1 MTNKKFKV
9 AAMSMALT
17 ACVAAQPLIA
27 NAADDVNAVSNDA
40 PDSAPQSEEGSSVSA
55 PVAIASEGSSNTEVK
70 AEEKQDMLAPDE
82 HLGEY
87 SEPKT
92 DTDGNSTSKAD
103 ITKDAPE
110 QEREPEIDGDGGD
123 SDNTGDTDNTG
134 NTGDTDN
141 TDNTG
146 NTGNTDNTGDND
158 GTGNTGNTD
167 NTGDNDGTGGNGALI
182 GGSGDSGS
190 TDGEIKEQIPIGD
203 STLTEKPGQS
213 STVVTP
219 TPGADPMP
227 DTTNPPKVTTNPD
240 GSVDI
245 ETPTLTPGT
254 ETTTTTASGEVK
266 AESHTETPEE
276 YIDLNKELGEK
287 RPDWNTQ
294 KDAEFNGYKVSE
306 VQPSDDGNSKT
317 LTLTKTKHLEGQ
329 MGSDELAKFTNST
342 KKVNV
347 DGTYD
352 LVRTETYTD
361 KDGQQRTRTTTLHVK
376 DNEVTVDTTITL
388 IVALEKGS
396 HDVGSENISH
406 VKLPDSIT
414 ATDKE
419 TGDTKTINAA
429 ELERLMAKDA
439 NPTIDGSKTTYKV
452 KDGDLEYTIEVDE
465 GASRKLTN
473 AEIFEKLEKMDSGKY
488 QYDKTTDTI
497 YYIGNGDEHA
507 ELTKEQNDTLRK
519 TLSYTVTVTETA
531 KDGSLSYDGSKSE
544 AEAFEKAATAAK
556 TEARNN
562 AVKSAL
568 KELGLDDTQVQQALT
583 DGTFDDDAHTFTY
596 TLDGKT
602 YTLKYTE
609 PTAAEDPSKVTNKPD
624 ADGTIDTKEHTVN
637 GSTYVTTG
645 TISWETSGADTNNRT
660 HTAGSSFTVPEGFA
674 PESSKT
680 EDGVT
685 TTTYVKETRD
695 GNTVT
700 RETYVVTERDV
711 TLTLSE
717 KEKEE
722 LAWNDLLTQHP
733 KYHSIEDLKAAGYKV
748 VNYNFDN
755 VKQVDWSASKTT
767 SSTTTTTDDINKPL
781 VDSNNNNW
789 KIEQNAASDPSQA
802 PTYTITIDK
811 DTYRNVTKNADGTY
825 TCTRDETRTEKDE
838 AGKDKAVTRSVT
850 YIFTEAPDGTLTDAE
865 IRGMLAGEFGI
876 GAADTEEIGKIVLD
890 KATNTAT
897 YTSKTG
903 ETTTTITINYG
914 SLSKKKLDVKKEV
927 HGSTSGTAVVKTEEE
942 YQAYCRTLLKRIKD
956 EILPTLAA
964 DEKLFVGDTEI
975 TGETTLTDEIIAYF
989 KKAISPEDM
998 DPDEIV
1004 KALKEQERIAKST
1017 TVTVNKGNEYQEDL
1031 KDYYSGA
1038 SKAGDYFVK
1047 EDGTL
1052 VRVWERGGEY
1062 YDRNWNK
1069 VDKSKVTHFNHADT
1083 ISHLDLASGSKLE
1096 LLPEEGQKKG
1106 STVDCVLVSKGL
1118 ELKWNDDA
1126 EQLVK
1131 NNLGTT
1137 VGLQSTI
1144 SKDTENGKSSHFEYD
1159 RGKPNNH
1166 PSKSAFYKLTGTVA
1180 YDAVKT
1186 DDNTDVKLFEKGK
1199 TFHDN
1204 RLEYDYYN
1212 QKNADEGLVEAVNT
1226 YLKRTRQTGKTYDN
1240 LTKEELNDIIGT
1252 YVVELGRTQNNQKG
1266 PVGYQVYLK
1275 SSSLEAYGYMSRDA
1289 NTCVNKTY
1297 QNQGSRDDGY
1307 YLGGYDLMIS
1317 NLIQVREGKVIGSTE
1332 STVKNISA
1340 LWSIRSAPEYKM
1352 NSLLANSK
1360 NTTTNTTTNA
1370 DAGSDSCQSG
1380 NFSYTYQ
1387 YTHPAEKHEWSE
1399 ADTTGTGTGHYTSF
1413 RKLFT
1418 STFTGNGTG
1427 HEDSGSFRYTYRTEK
1442 DADLAPVSKVTKVDK
1457 TAHITY
1463 DSTTVESRDV
1473 LIPGTEIVHIDP
1485 DGGGDDG
1492 GDEIIDEKDSD
1503 SPILPG
1509 TPELPPVQDARP
1521 DAPVLPADP
1530 ALPAVQDAHAL
1541 PQTGVNWLAAIGLA
1555 LSGMTLM
1562 ITGAFASLTGKN
1574 AKH

>member
-40 PDSAPQSEEGSSVSA
+40 NVNESHSEGENTASA
-55 PVAIASEGSSNTEVK
+55 PVAAASEGSSNTEVK
-70 AEEKQDMLAPDE
+70 AEKKQDMLAPDE

-123 SDNTGDTDNTG
+123 SDGSGDSGDTDNTG
-134 NTGDTDN
+134 NTDGTGDTDSTGGTDNTGNTDN

-146 NTGNTDNTGDND
+146 NTDNTDS
-158 GTGNTGNTD
+158 GTG
-167 NTGDNDGTGGNGALI
+167 
-182 GGSGDSGS
+182 S
-190 TDGEIKEQIPIGD
+190 EIKEQIPIGE
-203 STLTEKPGQS
+203 STLTEKPGES
-213 STVVTP
+213 TTVVTP
-219 TPGADPMP
+219 TPGAESKP
-227 DTTNPPKVTTNPD
+227 DTTKPPKVTTNPD

-266 AESHTETPEE
+266 AESHTKEETSGEN
-276 YIDLNKELGEK
+276 IDLNTELGEK
-287 RPDWNTQ
+287 KPDWSTETGT
-294 KDAEFNGYKVSE
+294 EFNGYKVDE
-306 VQPSDDGNSKT
+306 VVPSKDGNSKT
-317 LTLTKTKHLEGQ
+317 LTLTKQEHLEGQ

-342 KKVNV
+342 KKDNG

-376 DNEVTVDTTITL
+376 DNEVIVDTTITL

-396 HDVGSENISH
+396 HDASSDDISQ
-406 VKLPDSIT
+406 VKLPDQIKVT
-414 ATDKE
+414 YKE
-419 TGDTKTINAA
+419 TGDTKTISA
-429 ELERLMAKDA
+429 EELKRLMDSTT
-439 NPTIDGSKTTYKV
+439 PTTEGTKKTYTV
-452 KDGDLEYTIEVDE
+452 KNGDLEYTIEVDE
-465 GASRKLTN
+465 EASRKLTN
-473 AEIFEKLEKMDSGKY
+473 AEIFEKLDSSKY
-488 QYDKTTDTI
+488 EYDKTTDTI

-507 ELTKEQNDTLRK
+507 ELTKDQNNTLRK
-519 TLSYTVTVTETA
+519 TLSYTVTVRETK
-531 KDGSLSYDGSKSE
+531 KDGSISYDGSKSE
-544 AEAFEKAATAAK
+544 AETAAK

-562 AVKSAL
+562 AVKKAL
-568 KELGLDDTQVQQALT
+568 KELKLNDTQAQEALAN
-583 DGTFDDDAHTFTY
+583 GTFDDDAHTFTY

-602 YTLKYTE
+602 YTLKYTD
-609 PTAAEDPSKVTNKPD
+609 PTTTEDFSAGTDKPN
-624 ADGTIDTKEHTVN
+624 TTETKEYTVS

-645 TISWETSGADTNNRT
+645 TISWEKSETSTNGK
-660 HTAGSSFTVPEGFA
+660 HTAGSSFTVPKGFEQA
-674 PESSKT
+674 SSETK
-680 EDGVT
+680 DGVT
-685 TTTYVKETRD
+685 TTTYVKETHD
-695 GNTVT
+695 GNTVI

-717 KEKEE
+717 NEKEK
-722 LAWNDLLTQHP
+722 LAWNDLLEQHP
-733 KYHSIEDLKAAGYKV
+733 EYSSIGELEAAGYKV
-748 VNYNFDN
+748 VNYNFDK
-755 VKQVDWSASKTT
+755 VKQVNWSASKTT
-767 SSTTTTTDDINKPL
+767 SSTTTTTDNTDKPL

-789 KIEQNAASDPSQA
+789 KIEQNTASDPSQA
-802 PTYTITIDK
+802 PTYTITIDGT
-811 DTYRNVTKNADGTY
+811 TYENVTKNADGTY
-825 TCTRDETRTEKDE
+825 TCTRDEARTEKDE
-838 AGKDKAVTRSVT
+838 AGKDKTVTRSVT
-850 YIFTEAPDGTLTDAE
+850 YTFTEASDGTLTDAE
-865 IRGMLAGEFGI
+865 IQGMLAGQFGI
-876 GAADTEEIGKIVLD
+876 DAADTEEIDKITLD

-903 ETTTTITINYG
+903 ETTTTITINYS

-927 HGSTSGTAVVKTEEE
+927 HGSTSGTAVIKTDAE
-942 YQAYCRTLLKRIKD
+942 YRAYCQTLLTRIQK
-956 EILPTLAA
+956 EILPTLKKGE
-964 DEKLFVGDTEI
+964 EKLFVGDIEI
-975 TGETTLTDEIIAYF
+975 TGETTLTEDIIAYF

-1017 TVTVNKGNEYQEDL
+1017 TVTVNKGNQYQEDL
-1031 KDYYSGA
+1031 KNYYSGA
-1038 SKAGDYFVK
+1038 PEHGYYFVK
-1047 EDGTL
+1047 EDGTPVP
-1052 VRVWERGGEY
+1052 VRKYKGEY

-1069 VDKSKVTHFNHADT
+1069 VDRTKVTHFDHADT
-1083 ISHLDLASGSKLE
+1083 IDHLDLASGSTLE
-1096 LLPEEGQKKG
+1096 LLPEEGQTKG

-1118 ELKWNDDA
+1118 ELKWNYDA
-1126 EQLVK
+1126 DQLVK
-1131 NNLGTT
+1131 NGQGTK
-1137 VGLQSTI
+1137 VGLKSTI
-1144 SKDTENGKSSHFEYD
+1144 SKDSEDGQSSHFEYD
-1159 RGKPNNH
+1159 RGDPNKN

-1186 DDNTDVKLFEKGK
+1186 DDNTDVKLFEKGE
-1199 TFHDN
+1199 TFHDK
-1204 RLEYDYYN
+1204 RLEYDYLNYY
-1212 QKNADEGLVEAVNT
+1212 NADEGLVVAVNT
-1226 YLKRTRQTGKTYDN
+1226 YLERTGQTGKTYDT
-1240 LTKEELNDIIGT
+1240 LTKKELNDIIGT

-1297 QNQGSRDDGY
+1297 RNQKDGSWDDGY

-1370 DAGSDSCQSG
+1370 DAGHDSRQSG
-1380 NFSYTYQ
+1380 DFSYTYQ
-1387 YTHPAEKHEWSE
+1387 YTRPAEEYEWNKD
-1399 ADTTGTGTGHYTSF
+1399 DTTGTGTGHYTSF

-1442 DADLAPVSKVTKVDK
+1442 DADPVPVSKVTKVDK

-1463 DSTTVESRDV
+1463 DRTTVESRDV

-1492 GDEIIDEKDSD
+1492 GDEIIEEKDHD

-1509 TPELPPVQDARP
+1509 TPELPPVQDAKP

-1562 ITGAFASLTGKN
+1562 ITGAFASLLGKN